1 MNTIDPTVI
10 KETRFVTAFV
20 LILSMLMEA
29 IFLIIGKW
37 DLTVLYGNL
46 LSAGIMILNFFLLG
60 LSVSKAMK
68 REEKDMA
75 GYMKLSKTYRLLLV
89 AVVIGLGLYFK
100 CFNDIAVLVPVS
112 FPFIAIV
119 IRGAIL
125 KKTRP
130 TTAVETTTEG
140 GSDDAV

>member
-1 MNTIDPTVI
+1 MKKIDPTVI
-10 KETRFVTAFV
+10 AETRYISAFV
-20 LILSMLMEA
+20 AVLSLLMEA
-29 IFLIIGKW
+29 VFLIIGKW
-37 DLTVLYGNL
+37 DITVLLGNL
-46 LSAGIMILNFFLLG
+46 LSAAVSILNFLLLG
-60 LSVSKAMK
+60 ITVTKAMT
-68 REEKDMA
+68 KDERDMPQF
-75 GYMKLSKTYRLLLV
+75 MKLSKTYRFLMIIAV
-89 AVVIGLGLYFK
+89 AGIGLYFK

-125 KKTRP
+125 KKTQP